1 MISDVEASSR
11 QKFMFFVAQ
20 DVDGSIRSMI
30 TALIDDLKNSRR
42 WLLGPPKFID
52 VVDEPENPEVDQPIE
67 TVGGVLDIYSAL
79 PPATLPID
87 IDRTHFSEV
96 TSIVEAL
103 QKLSKEHGV
112 AFELEL
118 DGVFVGSVNEG
129 NVDRTLRTGLLDP
142 WRQHLEAH

>member
-1 MISDVEASSR
+1 MVSDVGASNK

-20 DVDGSIRSMI
+20 DIDDSIRLII
-30 TALIDDLKNSRR
+30 TAFIDELKNSRH

-79 PPATLPID
+79 PPVTLPID

-118 DGVFVGSVNEG
+118 DGVFVGSVYDG
-129 NVDRTLRTGLLDP
+129 NVDRTLQDGLLDP
-142 WRQHLEAH
+142 WRKHLEAH